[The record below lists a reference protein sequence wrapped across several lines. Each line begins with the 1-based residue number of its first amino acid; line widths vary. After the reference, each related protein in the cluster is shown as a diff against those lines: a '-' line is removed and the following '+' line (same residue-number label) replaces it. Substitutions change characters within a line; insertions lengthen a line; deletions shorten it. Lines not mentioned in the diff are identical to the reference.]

1 MGRRGEKPIPE
12 QPSGA
17 WVQASLDRLQ
27 KHRETRRDAS
37 SGVTEE
43 TFLQLGSRPR
53 KAIAAGELVA
63 PAAEPTEYRTIE
75 EVMAMVHRG
84 GVEGLRPSG
93 FLQIGTLCTF
103 VGDPCRFS
111 RNLMKAS
118 LCHPVSPLAR
128 CGCMVDR
135 GDEAASV

>member
-1 MGRRGEKPIPE
+1 MGRRGKKSTPE

-17 WVQASLDRLQ
+17 WMEASLERLN
-27 KHRETRRDAS
+27 KHQATRHDAS
-37 SGVTEE
+37 SGVPEA
-43 TFLQLGSRPR
+43 TFLELGTRPR

-63 PAAEPTEYRTIE
+63 PVAEPAEYRTTE

-103 VGDPCRFS
+103 VGDLCRSS

-118 LCHPVSPLAR
+118 P
-128 CGCMVDR
+128 
-135 GDEAASV
+135 